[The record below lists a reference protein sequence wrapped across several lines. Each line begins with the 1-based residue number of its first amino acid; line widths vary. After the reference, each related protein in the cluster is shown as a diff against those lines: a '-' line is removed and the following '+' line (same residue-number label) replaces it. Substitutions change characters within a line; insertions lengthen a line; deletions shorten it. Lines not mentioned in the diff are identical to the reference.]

1 MEVGCIS
8 YEGGYAWKWDVL
20 VAKGICMEVG
30 CISYEGGYAGK
41 LDVLVAKGDMHGS
54 GMY

>member
-8 YEGGYAWKWDVL
+8 GAGGYAWKWDVL
-20 VAKGICMEVG
+20 VT
-30 CISYEGGYAGK
+30 
-41 LDVLVAKGDMHGS
+41 KGDMHGS